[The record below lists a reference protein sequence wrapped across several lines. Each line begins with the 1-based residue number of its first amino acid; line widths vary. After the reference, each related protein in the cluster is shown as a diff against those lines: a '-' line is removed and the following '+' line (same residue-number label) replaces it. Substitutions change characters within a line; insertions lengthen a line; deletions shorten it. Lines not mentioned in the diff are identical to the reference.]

1 MAASLTEESRLCV
14 VLPKPIPA
22 RLQCQCNAA
31 GEPERHKRR
40 RKKAKEEV
48 MPLVNVRL
56 IEGVFAPEQ
65 KREMVHQL
73 GH

>member
-1 MAASLTEESRLCV
+1 MWCYK
-14 VLPKPIPA
+14 KPVAA
-22 RLQCQCNAA
+22 RLQCQCNAD

-56 IEGVFAPEQ
+56 IEGVFTPDQ

-73 GH
+73 GR